1 MNAAETLAVR
11 LRAGERRALAQALS
25 YAESTS
31 AAHVGFM
38 QMLTDALGPA
48 RDEALR
54 IGVTGVP
61 GAGKSTLIDR
71 LGTHWTGRGWRVAVL
86 AVDPSSVRSGGSILG
101 DKLRMPRLSLD
112 PNAFIRP
119 IASRGVAGGV
129 AAHLDD
135 CMRLCEQAG
144 YDIVLTE
151 TVGVGQGEVEAAE
164 LCDVLALVILPGAGD
179 EVQALKR
186 GITEVADMI
195 VVNKA
200 DGEQV
205 QAARRAAQQY
215 ELGVRIVQGQAT
227 GVASRVRV
235 CSALDGFGIDELAVE
250 LLDDARR
257 QAEPEIRG
265 GKRQA
270 LFRRSLERL
279 SVNAFWRQMEAWSG
293 LAEVLV
299 AVGSSELTLRQALA
313 RVPRRLLG
321 SGA

>member
-1 MNAAETLAVR
+1 
-11 LRAGERRALAQALS
+11 
-25 YAESTS
+25 
-31 AAHVGFM
+31 
-38 QMLTDALGPA
+38 
-48 RDEALR
+48 
-54 IGVTGVP
+54 
-61 GAGKSTLIDR
+61 
-71 LGTHWTGRGWRVAVL
+71 
-86 AVDPSSVRSGGSILG
+86 
-101 DKLRMPRLSLD
+101 
-112 PNAFIRP
+112 
-119 IASRGVAGGV
+119 
-129 AAHLDD
+129 
-135 CMRLCEQAG
+135 
-144 YDIVLTE
+144 
-151 TVGVGQGEVEAAE
+151 
-164 LCDVLALVILPGAGD
+164 D

-299 AVGSSELTLRQALA
+299 AVGSSEL
-313 RVPRRLLG
+313 
-321 SGA
+321 